1 MGLEVLDAALL
12 QPEGNV
18 FGPASRVREDEGG
31 AMLVD
36 QLAEE
41 VIHPSIRDLHRYGGF
56 FTHPAQNPEGAGPPR
71 VDPHDVHVS
80 DPAALVAP
88 PGFFL
93 LLPRR
98 ARPAPAAP
106 PQDAPRPLAQT

>member
-18 FGPASRVREDEGG
+18 FGPASRVREDEGR

-41 VIHPSIRDLHRYGGF
+41 VIHPSIRDLHRYGGY
-56 FTHPAQNPEGAGPPR
+56 FTHRTQNPEGEGLPPVGP
-71 VDPHDVHVS
+71 HEVHVS
-80 DPAALVAP
+80 GLARFLAP
-88 PGFFL
+88 QGFRFL
-93 LLPRR
+93 LLSG
-98 ARPAPAAP
+98 AGSAPAQP
-106 PQDAPRPLAQT
+106 

>member
-18 FGPASRVREDEGG
+18 FGPASRVREDEGR

-41 VIHPSIRDLHRYGGF
+41 VIHPSIRDLHRYGGY
-56 FTHPAQNPEGAGPPR
+56 FTHPAQKPEGEGLPP
-71 VDPHDVHVS
+71 VGLPDVQVS
-80 DPAALVAP
+80 DLAVLVAP
-88 PGFFL
+88 PEICFL
-93 LLPRR
+93 PPRR
-98 ARPAPAAP
+98 AR
-106 PQDAPRPLAQT
+106 R

>member
-18 FGPASRVREDEGG
+18 FGPASRVREDEGR

-41 VIHPSIRDLHRYGGF
+41 VIHPSIRDLHRYGGYV
-56 FTHPAQNPEGAGPPR
+56 THPTQNPEGEGLPR
-71 VDPHDVHVS
+71 VGLDDVHVS
-80 DPAALVAP
+80 DPSVLVARQEIFFLPPP
-88 PGFFL
+88 PG
-93 LLPRR
+93 RR
-98 ARPAPAAP
+98 AQAGP
-106 PQDAPRPLAQT
+106 PQ

>member
-41 VIHPSIRDLHRYGGF
+41 VIHPSVRDLHRYGGY
-56 FTHPAQNPEGAGPPR
+56 FTHPTQNREGEGLSR
-71 VDPHDVHVS
+71 VGPHDVHVS
-80 DPAALVAP
+80 DPAVLLAP
-88 PGFFL
+88 PEIFFL
-93 LLPRR
+93 PPLSERR
-98 ARPAPAAP
+98 
-106 PQDAPRPLAQT
+106 

>member
-41 VIHPSIRDLHRYGGF
+41 VIHPSVRDLHRYGGY
-56 FTHPAQNPEGAGPPR
+56 FTPPAQNREGAGLPR
-71 VDPHDVHVS
+71 VALDDGNVS
-80 DPAALVAP
+80 GLVLFGARQAVR
-88 PGFFL
+88 FRL
-93 LLPRR
+93 DLR
-98 ARPAPAAP
+98 AR
-106 PQDAPRPLAQT
+106 R

>member
-18 FGPASRVREDEGG
+18 FGPASRVREDEGR

-56 FTHPAQNPEGAGPPR
+56 FTHPDQKPEGGGLPR
-71 VDPHDVHVS
+71 GAPHHLKVS
-80 DPAALVAP
+80 DPALLLAP
-88 PGFFL
+88 PDIFL
-93 LLPRR
+93 PPHSRPPPRYG
-98 ARPAPAAP
+98 AP
-106 PQDAPRPLAQT
+106 

>member
-41 VIHPSIRDLHRYGGF
+41 VIHPSVRDLHRYGGYVSHR
-56 FTHPAQNPEGAGPPR
+56 TQNTEEGGIPR
-71 VDPHDVHVS
+71 GDPCNVHVS
-80 DPAALVAP
+80 GPAVLASRAEVSS
-88 PGFFL
+88 
-93 LLPRR
+93 LLPCRECR
-98 ARPAPAAP
+98 ALGEPHEIARG
-106 PQDAPRPLAQT
+106 